1 MRNLA
6 GGSAS
11 AKAKAVYLCLPC
23 SDCET
28 LGHCCLITR
37 VIQCTKHPTT
47 FIDFSILAK
56 KAIFNEI
63 FSFVGLL
70 RQARRLMRTDS
81 ENFCISSQGDRQL
94 GVRARDC

>member
-47 FIDFSILAK
+47 FIDFSLSFWFSYIALLAVLIEFQL
-56 KAIFNEI
+56 ADTWL
-63 FSFVGLL
+63 VGNLCLCHVL
-70 RQARRLMRTDS
+70 RPNRWPL
-81 ENFCISSQGDRQL
+81 
-94 GVRARDC
+94 